1 MSIAHGVTRL
11 FAGRRGAGEQLNA
24 RRPSRAQK
32 TCSAKHAND
41 DELKTKYMVIINNV
55 PSKVECMYVA
65 TGTTYI
71 HLCSP
76 IFEIKHLKPFT
87 AADFLD

>member
-1 MSIAHGVTRL
+1 
-11 FAGRRGAGEQLNA
+11 
-24 RRPSRAQK
+24 
-32 TCSAKHAND
+32 
-41 DELKTKYMVIINNV
+41 MVIINNV